1 MTIQAGDDLTAF
13 MSVTR
18 SPRASVHMARRF
30 SRHLMDLALRG
41 RGMQLRDGNALVARL
56 LRCAA
61 DLGVDLR
68 TSSPAIR
75 LLKDGDAARGAVLKT
90 LTGEVEVQAR
100 RGVVLATGSFPR
112 RQSLFPAN
120 EERLTLAAPS
130 ATGDGLRLGKHH
142 RKIL

>member
-1 MTIQAGDDLTAF
+1 
-13 MSVTR
+13 
-18 SPRASVHMARRF
+18 
-30 SRHLMDLALRG
+30 MDLALRG
-41 RGMQLRDGNALVARL
+41 RGMQLRNGIALVARL

-100 RGVVLATGSFPR
+100 WGVVLATGGISHDQRR

-120 EERLTLAAPS
+120 KEHLTLAAPS
-130 ATGDGLRLGKHH
+130 ATGDGLRPGNIIE
-142 RKIL
+142 RFYSAR